1 MFRPRMSRHGISR
14 HRATLTLVGAMVLA
28 AAAVL
33 LGVAPAAYA
42 AGVSAAFSK
51 DSDWGTGYQ
60 ARYTITNGTASTI
73 TSWTVAFD
81 LPSGTSMGTYWDA
94 LVSTSGQHVTATNRN
109 YNGTVA
115 PGATVVFGFIVSGSG
130 VPANCTINGGACA
143 GGTTTSAPPTTT
155 RPPTST
161 PPTSAPPTTRPPTTA
176 PPSTGPPPPAG
187 AVPVAPY
194 IDMGSW
200 PTPLLSQVSSASGLR
215 SFTLAF
221 ITASGCKAM
230 WFNAYD
236 PRTGWQLDEINRI
249 RAAGG
254 DVKISFG
261 GASGIE
267 LAQACTD
274 VNALTAEYQ
283 AVVSAY
289 ALRYID
295 FDIEGSATAEPASIA
310 RRNQAMARLQASNPN
325 LRISLTL
332 PVLPEGLTADGLNV
346 VRTARDAGVIIDLVN
361 IMAMDYY
368 RTGDYGDFAVT
379 AANNTFAQLKSLYP
393 ARTDAQVWRMLGV
406 TPMLGVNDDQ
416 HIFDQND
423 ARQLVTTATGRH
435 LGMLA
440 FWEVTRDRNA
450 CTGALYMC
458 TNIAQ
463 QPYEF
468 SRIFTGFT
476 G

>member
-1 MFRPRMSRHGISR
+1 M
-14 HRATLTLVGAMVLA
+14 VGAIVLA

-60 ARYTITNGTASTI
+60 ARYTITNGTAATI
-73 TSWTVAFD
+73 SSWTVAFD
-81 LPSGTSMGTYWDA
+81 LPAGASLGTYWDA

-115 PGATVVFGFIVSGSG
+115 PGASVVFGFIISGSG
-130 VPANCTINGGACA
+130 APANCTINGGSCA
-143 GGTTTSAPPTTT
+143 GGSTPTTAGPSTTRPPATT
-155 RPPTST
+155 RPPTQS
-161 PPTSAPPTTRPPTTA
+161 PPSTTRPPT
-176 PPSTGPPPPAG
+176 PPPAG

-200 PTPLLSQVSSASGLR
+200 PTPLLSQVASASGVR
-215 SFTLAF
+215 SYTLAF
-221 ITASGCKAM
+221 ITASACKAM

-236 PRTGWQLDEINRI
+236 PRTGWQLDEITRI

-274 VNALTAEYQ
+274 VTALTAEYQ

-289 ALRYID
+289 GLRYID
-295 FDIEGSATAEPASIA
+295 FDIEGSASAEPASIA
-310 RRNQAMARLQASNPN
+310 RRNQAMARLQAANPN

-332 PVLPEGLTADGLNV
+332 PALPEGLTADGLNV
-346 VRTARDAGVIIDLVN
+346 VRTARDAGVNIDLVN

-368 RTGDYGDFAVT
+368 RAGDYGDFAVQ

-393 ARTDAQVWRMLGV
+393 TRTDAQVWRMLGV

-416 HIFDQND
+416 HVFDQND

-450 CTGALYMC
+450 CTGALYQC
-458 TNIAQ
+458 TNVAQ

-468 SRIFTGFT
+468 SRIFAGFT